1 MRLAAHVKKI
11 LNIAGPGLITGA
23 SDDDPSGIAT
33 YTQAGAAFGFQTLWT
48 ALITFPLMATI
59 QGMCARIGLVTCTGL
74 AGILKLHYPR
84 WLVYAILVV
93 SFPAIVL
100 NIGADIEG
108 MAAVSHLLYPGIP
121 EFAYSLFYAVV
132 LIFLIIRLPYQK
144 ISAILKWLCIVLF
157 LYLLVPFIVKVQW
170 LSVLHSTVVPTVHLN
185 KEFISMLVALL
196 GTTIS
201 PYLFFWQ
208 ATLEAEDVN
217 LKKGGSI
224 VVNKQSLGDM
234 RKDVNFGMLFSNL
247 VMFFIILTA
256 GAVLFPHGIRQ
267 VDTIDQAAKA
277 LEPLT
282 GRLTYILFSI
292 GVIGTGLLAVP
303 VLSGSISYI
312 VAETFDVPQGLDKHF
327 GEAKVFYI
335 TIIVSVLA
343 GVCLNFVGISPL
355 QALIYTAILYGLTAP
370 VMIGVVLHIA
380 NNKAIMGEHTNSF
393 FSNVLGWIT
402 FLFMTAAAVALLW
415 LQFA

>member
-1 MRLAAHVKKI
+1 MRLSARLKKI
-11 LNIAGPGLITGA
+11 LSIAGPGLITGA

-59 QGMCARIGLVTCTGL
+59 QGMCARIGLVTCKGL

-84 WLVYAILVV
+84 WLLYTILAV

-108 MAAVSHLLYPGIP
+108 MASVSHLLYPGIP
-121 EFAYSLFYAVV
+121 VFAYSLIYAVV
-132 LIFLIIRLPYQK
+132 LIVLIIGLPYHR
-144 ISAILKWLCIVLF
+144 ISSILKWLCIVLF
-157 LYLLVPFIVKVQW
+157 LYLLVPFFVKVPW
-170 LSVLHSTVVPTVHLN
+170 LSVLRNTLVPSIHLD
-185 KEFISMLVALL
+185 KTFIGMLVALL

-208 ATLEAEDVN
+208 ATLEAEDSN
-217 LKKGGSI
+217 LHKGGI
-224 VVNKQSLGDM
+224 IMVNKQSLGDM

-267 VDTIDQAAKA
+267 VDTIEQAAKA

-343 GVCLNFVGISPL
+343 GVCLNFVGISPV
-355 QALIYTAILYGLTAP
+355 QALIYTAVLYGLTAP

-380 NNKAIMGEHTNSF
+380 NNKAIMGEHTNSLL
-393 FSNVLGWIT
+393 SNVLGWIT

-415 LQFA
+415 LQFT

>member
-1 MRLAAHVKKI
+1 
-11 LNIAGPGLITGA
+11 
-23 SDDDPSGIAT
+23 
-33 YTQAGAAFGFQTLWT
+33 
-48 ALITFPLMATI
+48 
-59 QGMCARIGLVTCTGL
+59 
-74 AGILKLHYPR
+74 
-84 WLVYAILVV
+84 V

-108 MAAVSHLLYPGIP
+108 MASVSHLLYPGIP
-121 EFAYSLFYAVV
+121 VFAYSLIYALV
-132 LIFLIIRLPYQK
+132 LIFLIIRLPYQR
-144 ISAILKWLCIVLF
+144 ISAILKWLCVVLF

-170 LSVLHSTVVPTVHLN
+170 LSVLRSTLVPTIHLD
-185 KEFISMLVALL
+185 KTFIGLLVALL

-208 ATLEAEDVN
+208 ATLEAVDSN
-217 LKKGGSI
+217 THKGGTI
-224 VVNKQSLGDM
+224 IVNKQTLGDM

-256 GAVLFPHGIRQ
+256 GAVLFPHGVRQ
-267 VDTIDQAAKA
+267 VDTIEQAAKA

-282 GRLTYILFSI
+282 GKLTYVLFSI

-312 VAETFDVPQGLDKHF
+312 VAETFDVPQGLDKKF
-327 GEAKVFYI
+327 GEAKIFYL

-343 GVCLNFVGISPL
+343 GVCLNFVGISPV
-355 QALIYTAILYGLTAP
+355 QALIYTAVLYGLTAP
-370 VMIGVVLHIA
+370 VMVGVVLHIA

-393 FSNVLGWIT
+393 LSNVLGWIT

-415 LQFA
+415 LQFV